1 MGIIIL
7 IIFYFSVR
15 KYSFYMAI
23 GRSRSTTKKCEKAMK
38 DVPQSIGN
46 TFGFTYPKGF
56 FHFLSGASTA
66 MAR

>member
-1 MGIIIL
+1 
-7 IIFYFSVR
+7 
-15 KYSFYMAI
+15 MAI
-23 GRSRSTTKKCEKAMK
+23 GRSRSTTKKCETAMK
-38 DVPQSIGN
+38 DVPQSIGT